1 MPRPSR
7 PTLVLACCAIISNL
21 HPVRCAA
28 QTKEEHMAKWRDQ
41 HEPLQKRFD
50 AIQALCEYWMERDLD
65 SALAWSQEFL
75 DSARER
81 GDVPAQADALN
92 NMGNA
97 LVNAARHQEALAVF
111 TEARSNI
118 AESDDRRLSTYH
130 NNVSM
135 VFQQLGDH
143 VLAVQHLL
151 RAQEIA
157 TRRQDTIGIVNA
169 LGNLGVTYA
178 LRKDNARSAVMF
190 EQVVSIARQR
200 HDTLM
205 LLNTLGNL
213 GAVYSEMGELAR
225 ARVPLEEALEY
236 FHSHP
241 ESIDAN
247 YATASINL
255 GIVHQRLGDLARS
268 DELLRQGLEVHRR
281 LGNRNDVANAKVNL
295 GGNALL
301 RKDYRVAERFCT
313 DALATADSLGTLV
326 EEQAA
331 CECLVEAL
339 ENMGHYQEALGYHK
353 RMIAVK
359 DSLMNAS
366 NIEEI
371 TRMEAQFVFRKQQ
384 LADSLSHA
392 AELARLEDERTI
404 AQLRADR
411 NRNRA
416 IAIGGGGFLLLLG
429 AGAWY
434 RVDRKRRQE
443 RFEKEAATLE
453 TQALRAQMNPHF
465 IFNALNSINAYVQ
478 QNDQDS
484 ASRYLTKFARV
495 MRNVLENSRHSEVP
509 LSEDLDALRGY
520 MELERIRM
528 QQKFDF
534 TIEVAHGLDPDVIL
548 VPPLVVQPFV
558 ENAIWHGMAR
568 KEGHGRI
575 SLHVRQEGRQL
586 FWTIE
591 DDGVGRNAVKP
602 EPSLFAKGT
611 SDDTKKT
618 SLGTAITRA
627 RLDLVQKQ
635 HGGRAGFNYIDLEVG
650 TRVVVVMPLLSTT

>member
-1 MPRPSR
+1 MSRLSR
-7 PTLVLACCAIISNL
+7 PTIVLACCAILSHL
-21 HPVRCAA
+21 HPLGSAA
-28 QTKEEHMAKWRDQ
+28 QSKEEHLAKWCDQ
-41 HEPLQKRFD
+41 QVPLQKRFD
-50 AIQALCEYWMERDLD
+50 AIQELCVYWLERDLD
-65 SALAWSQEFL
+65 SALAWSQVFL
-75 DSARER
+75 DSATKR
-81 GDVPAQADALN
+81 GDVPAQADAFN

-97 LVNAARHQEALAVF
+97 LVNAARHQEALTAF
-111 TEARSNI
+111 TEARSRI
-118 AESDDRRLSTYH
+118 EETDERRLSTYH

-135 VFQQLGDH
+135 VYQQLGDH
-143 VLAVQHLL
+143 VRAIQHLL

-157 TRRQDTIGIVNA
+157 MRRHDTIGIVNA

-200 HDTLM
+200 NDTLM

-213 GAVYSEMGELAR
+213 GAVYSEMGQLAR
-225 ARVPLEEALEY
+225 AQAPLEEALDY
-236 FHSHP
+236 FHAHP

-268 DELLRQGLEVHRR
+268 DELLHQGLDVHRR

-301 RKDYRVAERFCT
+301 RKDYRAAERFCT

-339 ENMGHYQEALGYHK
+339 ENMGRFQEALRYHK
-353 RMIAVK
+353 RMNAVK

-371 TRMEAQFVFRKQQ
+371 TRMEAQFEFREQQ
-384 LADSLSHA
+384 LADSLAHA
-392 AELARLEDERTI
+392 AALAQAEDERTI
-404 AQLRADR
+404 EQLRADQ

-416 IAIGGGGFLLLLG
+416 LATGGAAVLLMVGGS
-429 AGAWY
+429 AWFY
-434 RVDRKRRQE
+434 SDRKRRRE
-443 RFEKEAATLE
+443 RFDKEAATLE
-453 TQALRAQMNPHF
+453 TQALRSQMNPHF

-484 ASRYLTKFARV
+484 ASSFLTKFARV
-495 MRNVLENSRHSEVP
+495 MRSVLENSRHSEVP
-509 LSEDLDALRGY
+509 LQDDLDTLRAY
-520 MELERIRM
+520 LELERKRS
-528 QQKFDF
+528 QEKFDF
-534 TIEVAHGLDPDVIL
+534 SITVDPAIDPEAVL

-558 ENAIWHGMAR
+558 ENAIWHGMAG
-568 KEGHGRI
+568 KPDKGRI
-575 SLHVRQEGRQL
+575 TLTVSKRGNQL
-586 FWTIE
+586 VWVIE
-591 DDGVGRNAVKP
+591 DDGAGRLGPKAQLR
-602 EPSLFAKGT
+602 EGAS
-611 SDDTKKT
+611 TKKT
-618 SLGTAITRA
+618 SLGTAITRS

-635 HGGRAGFNYIDLEVG
+635 HGGKAGFTYIDLPQG
-650 TRVVVVMPLLSTT
+650 TRVEVEMPLLNAN